1 MMQGITTDKDHT
13 IPTLIPTVKQQ
24 GKVSCDVNSCLLFDV
39 QTDCVYSHSKLSW
52 VQTDFSFRFQSSGPT
67 VTWTVPLTVTVQCL

>member
-24 GKVSCDVNSCLLFDV
+24 GKVSCDVNSCLLCLMCRLIVFIRIASCRGCKQISV
-39 QTDCVYSHSKLSW
+39 S
-52 VQTDFSFRFQSSGPT
+52 DFRAVAP
-67 VTWTVPLTVTVQCL
+67 P